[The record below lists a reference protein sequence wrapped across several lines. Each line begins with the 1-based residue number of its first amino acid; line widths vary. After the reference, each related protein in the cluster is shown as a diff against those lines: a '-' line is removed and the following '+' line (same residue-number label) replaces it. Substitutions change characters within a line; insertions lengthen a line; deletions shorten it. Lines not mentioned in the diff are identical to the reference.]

1 MLTLLTKDFKLMF
14 AGEKTLAKR
23 ILNALF
29 STIFAACFIAIEIFL
44 YSKILNKIKD
54 YRDAPVAF
62 TCIFVA
68 IVSLLMIINAI
79 SKAQKL
85 FFDRKDIEQLSNHPI
100 DDGALIGSKLIF
112 LFFNHYVTSFIF
124 LYPVFVAYGVTFANN
139 PMYFYTAL
147 FYPVL
152 SFFFE
157 VGVALIFVYPVWLLI
172 EYLKKHVLIEFIV
185 SAVLLFGFSLLY
197 SRILKTFV
205 DMVANNN
212 LDLIFTEKSMT
223 RLTGIC
229 SRLYPIN
236 FLVDI
241 FLVNSTRE
249 LLPYLCIA
257 LGVFILG
264 LAITVFM
271 FTYVRTVSVARKSNP
286 EREFTFKNRSVTL
299 SLIYKE
305 VALISKNPDFIF
317 SFTGL
322 LVVQPFLLYL
332 IVVAMSTIFSSGTF
346 LIYATLFPSMISTVN
361 IFVVIMV
368 TLIIASGANHYISME
383 ERTIKNMK
391 TIPIDYRKQLLVKIA
406 IPFIMSEASL
416 TIAMLVILITGA
428 MSPLSCLFAFLISTV
443 ALAVFDIISLTE
455 ELKIRHAKPRSTF
468 LSTLYAYLLPITFA
482 VLSLAFSF
490 LGFKSWLIY
499 SIGII
504 IFALLGLP
512 SVLGLKR
519 NMGDW
524 FMELETVY

>member
-1 MLTLLTKDFKLMF
+1 MLTLLSKDFKLMF
-14 AGEKTLAKR
+14 AGEKTLSRR
-23 ILNALF
+23 ILNAIF
-29 STIFAACFIAIEIFL
+29 SVVFAACFIAIEIFL

-54 YRDAPVAF
+54 YSNAPVAF
-62 TCIFVA
+62 TCVFVA
-68 IVSLLMIINAI
+68 IVSLLMIINGI

-124 LYPVFVAYGVTFANN
+124 LYPVFIAYGVIFSNN

-157 VGVALIFVYPVWLLI
+157 VGVALILVYPVWLLI
-172 EYLKKHVLIEFIV
+172 EYLKKHVLIEFIL
-185 SAVLLFGFSLLY
+185 SAVLLFAFSLLY

-212 LDLIFTEKSMT
+212 LDLIFTKESMQK
-223 RLTGIC
+223 LTAVC
-229 SRLYPIN
+229 ARLYPIN

-249 LLPYLCIA
+249 MLPYLCIA
-257 LGVFILG
+257 LGIFVLG
-264 LAITVFM
+264 LALTIFM
-271 FTYVRTVSVARKSNP
+271 FTYVRTVSVARRSAP
-286 EREFTFKNRSVTL
+286 EKEFVFRGRGIVS

-305 VALISKNPDFIF
+305 IALISKNPDFIF

-346 LIYATLFPSMISTVN
+346 LFYSTLFPSMVTTIN

-368 TLIIASGANHYISME
+368 TLIIASGANRYISME

-391 TIPIDYRKQLLVKIA
+391 TIPVDYRKQLLVKIA
-406 IPFIMSEASL
+406 IPFVMSEASL
-416 TIAMLVILITGA
+416 TISLLVILITGA
-428 MSPLSCLFAFLISTV
+428 MSPLSCLFAFLISTI

-468 LSTLYAYLLPITFA
+468 LSTLYAYLLPIVFA
-482 VLSLAFSF
+482 VSSLVFSF
-490 LGFKSWLIY
+490 LGLSPWLIY
-499 SIGII
+499 SIGLV

-512 SVLGLKR
+512 SALGMLR